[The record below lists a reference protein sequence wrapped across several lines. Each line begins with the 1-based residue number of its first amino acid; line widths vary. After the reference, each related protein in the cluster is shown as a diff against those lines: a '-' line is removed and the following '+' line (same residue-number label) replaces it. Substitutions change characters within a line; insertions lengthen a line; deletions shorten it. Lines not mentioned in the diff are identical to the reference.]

1 MKGLYR
7 VALALGF
14 VAASAV
20 SVEAAQTYG
29 TTNEID
35 NTEVRV
41 MNNHM
46 VAVRVYAED
55 SDGKLYRLGRL
66 ARGRLGTFTV
76 PAELARAT
84 FRIKVFPSNPLGAPM
99 GDEYGVKTDV
109 LDFKRDYSITL
120 WLEADLS
127 RSMVEIDRG

>member
-1 MKGLYR
+1 MTIKGLYR

-35 NTEVRV
+35 NTEVHV
-41 MNNHM
+41 MNNHL

-55 SDGKLYRLGRL
+55 SDGKLHRLGRL
-66 ARGRLGTFTV
+66 TRGGSGLSQCPPSSLEPPSESGCS
-76 PAELARAT
+76 RA
-84 FRIKVFPSNPLGAPM
+84 I
-99 GDEYGVKTDV
+99 
-109 LDFKRDYSITL
+109 L
-120 WLEADLS
+120 WEHRWEMS
-127 RSMVEIDRG
+127 TE